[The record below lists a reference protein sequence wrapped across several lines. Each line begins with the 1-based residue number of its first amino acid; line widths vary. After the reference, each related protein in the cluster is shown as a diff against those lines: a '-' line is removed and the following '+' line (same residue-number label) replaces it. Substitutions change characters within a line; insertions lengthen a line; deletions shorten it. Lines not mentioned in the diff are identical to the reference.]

1 MKNMKPILLYKGVD
15 ICYNILNVFAEQ
27 FGEALKKQGCEVLY
41 YDVEK
46 EGLSGLAQYA
56 GQEFTAIVGFQT
68 YAFDPYLES
77 RKCFLHDL
85 FGGLKFNF
93 QLDHPIWMR
102 AHYEKGPRDYY
113 VLTHDRHYQAFI
125 KKYYRGVKDALL
137 LPPGGVK
144 PEAAV
149 SGAMKTK
156 DLIFL
161 GTYNDYRELLGLI
174 RKSDRNTRF
183 LAGAFLLEMT
193 KYPNQTAED
202 ALRKVLFQRHHP
214 VAEKDFLNVMDSL
227 KPMINCVMIYY
238 REKVVRTLLDAG
250 ISLIVFG
257 ESWKKAP
264 FADHPLLSVV
274 PSVSPEESLKELAC
288 AKLSLNVMAWHKDGF
303 TERIANSM
311 LYRSIVVSDRSTCLE
326 EQYKDGEE
334 LILFDL
340 MDLSRLPDQIRTLLQ
355 DDKRREEIAERAY
368 QRAIAEDT
376 WDQRA
381 ALFLMYCE
389 ELRIK

>member
-1 MKNMKPILLYKGVD
+1 MNNSVLIYKGTD
-15 ICYNILNVFAEQ
+15 ICYNILNEFAEQ
-27 FGEALKKQGCEVLY
+27 FGEALKRQGCTVLY

-46 EGLSGLAQYA
+46 EGLSSLVQYM

-113 VLTHDRHYQAFI
+113 VLTHDRNYQAFI
-125 KKYYRGVKDALL
+125 KQYYHGVKEALL

-144 PEAAV
+144 PDE
-149 SGAMKTK
+149 GAPLPEKTK

-161 GTYNDYRELLGLI
+161 GTYNDYRELLDLI
-174 RKSDRNTRF
+174 RKSDRKTRF

-193 KYPNQTAED
+193 KHPNQTAED
-202 ALRKVLFQRHHP
+202 ALKKVLRQRKYT
-214 VAEKDFLNVMDSL
+214 VSDEDFLNTLDSL
-227 KPMINCVMIYY
+227 KPMINCAMIYY
-238 REKVVRTLLDAG
+238 REKTVRTLLDDG
-250 ISLIVFG
+250 ISLIVYG
-257 ESWKKAP
+257 DTWKKAP
-264 FADHPLLSVV
+264 FADHPLLTIV
-274 PSVSPEESLKELAC
+274 PSVTPEESLNELAY
-288 AKLSLNVMAWHKDGF
+288 AKMSLNVMAWHKDGF

-334 LILFDL
+334 LVLFDL
-340 MDLSRLPDQIRTLLQ
+340 TEIASLSERIRELL
-355 DDKRREEIAERAY
+355 DDDRQREAMAERAY

-381 ALFLMYCE
+381 ELFLMYCE
-389 ELRIK
+389 ELRAK